1 MDPGGRRPW
10 ETGGVDEAEP
20 DWEPHARV
28 VVPWRQQVERG
39 PRADRVLREIEV
51 REPPRIA
58 GAHYDAD
65 RPLAS
70 SMANALAGLRQLDG
84 SHGRRLRALN
94 RLLLRTESVA
104 SSKIENIEASLADYG
119 KAVLGARS
127 SASAVSMA
135 AATDALTGIITQAE
149 VSGVLGQRSMQD
161 AHAVLFRRSIDQ
173 QHNAGRF
180 RTVQN
185 WIGGSDYTPRNA
197 LYVPPPPALVPELL
211 EDLFAFANRD
221 DVPVLVQAAV
231 AHAQFE
237 SIHPFVDGNGR
248 IGRTLIHA
256 VLRRRRVTT
265 HLTVPIASAL
275 VAHREK
281 YFDAL
286 GDYREGQ
293 ARPIIAMLTGAVIVA
308 THESRRTATALHEIR
323 QDWDQRLGPVR
334 RGSPVH
340 RVLVSLPEFPTVTV
354 TELAERL
361 DLDLEETTAAVDV
374 LRAADVLVPASRG
387 VSDRVSGRGADRVW
401 SARDILDE
409 LTDLNDRIVAVSR
422 LRDR

>member
-1 MDPGGRRPW
+1 MDEV
-10 ETGGVDEAEP
+10 ET
-20 DWEPHARV
+20 DWEPHART

-39 PRADRVLREIEV
+39 PRADRLVREIEV
-51 REPPRIA
+51 RVPPRIVAA
-58 GAHYDAD
+58 GYEAD
-65 RPLAS
+65 RPLAT

-94 RLLLRTESVA
+94 QLLLRTESVA

-149 VSGVLGQRSMQD
+149 VSGVLGRRSMQD
-161 AHAVLFRRSIDQ
+161 AHAVLFRRSVDQ

-180 RTVQN
+180 REVQN

-197 LYVPPPPALVPELL
+197 LYVPPPPELVPELL

-221 DVPVLVQAAV
+221 DLPVLVQAAV
-231 AHAQFE
+231 LHAQFE

-265 HLTVPIASAL
+265 HLTVPIASGL

-286 GDYREGQ
+286 GEYREGH
-293 ARPIIAMLTGAVIVA
+293 ARPIVAMLTGAVIVA

-323 QDWDQRLGPVR
+323 QEWSERLGPVR
-334 RGSPVH
+334 PGSPVH
-340 RVLVSLPEFPTVTV
+340 RVLVSLPERPTVTV
-354 TELAERL
+354 AELAERL
-361 DLDLEETTAAVDV
+361 GLGADEAEAAVDT
-374 LRAADVLVPASRG
+374 LRAAEVLVPAGKGMSDRGWGRG
-387 VSDRVSGRGADRVW
+387 VDRVW